1 MTNDQS
7 KADPSAAAGSAPAP
21 AAQRAAA
28 ATPAPGTTPAPGA
41 GAPTPS
47 SGSPAPSGSGV
58 SGAAHISADATIC
71 FSRASSL
78 QTRAGREANLIVI
91 AHPNQAMLGRRYR
104 ITADTPLEVGRSSET
119 TLSFPDVPSI
129 SRRHARLMFSDGEV
143 WLEDLGSRNG
153 TFLNDEPLRE
163 SRQLASGDRFQV
175 GTCVFKFLHEED
187 AENAYHEAIYNLV
200 IRDGLTNVFNRR
212 RFNEELDREFQRAR
226 RYARPLALVLL
237 DVDHFKRIND
247 AYGHVSGDTVLR
259 ALAHGVENL
268 LRPEQL
274 LARVGGEEFVVL
286 CPETPRDGAGVLA
299 ERLRVACETLDV
311 ASRGCR
317 ITVTCSFGVAELEPT
332 MRSSEELYGAADHAL
347 YMAKSAG
354 RNRVVVFNG

>member
-1 MTNDQS
+1 MVTGP
-7 KADPSAAAGSAPAP
+7 DPERGGD
-21 AAQRAAA
+21 
-28 ATPAPGTTPAPGA
+28 TPHQDPGDDARPGN
-41 GAPTPS
+41 GGLPQP
-47 SGSPAPSGSGV
+47 
-58 SGAAHISADATIC
+58 AHISADATIC
-71 FSRASSL
+71 FSRSSTA
-78 QTRAGREANLIVI
+78 QGRSGREANLIVI

-104 ITADTPLEVGRSSET
+104 VSAEAPLEVGRSSET

-129 SRRHARLMFSDGEV
+129 SRRHARLVFNDGEV

-163 SRQLASGDRFQV
+163 GKLLASGDRFQV
-175 GTCVFKFLHEED
+175 GTVVFKFLHEED

-212 RFNEELDREFQRAR
+212 RFQEELDREFQRAR
-226 RYARPLALVLL
+226 RYGRPLSLVLL

-247 AYGHVSGDTVLR
+247 TYGHVSGDTVLR
-259 ALAHGVENL
+259 ALAHALESL

-286 CPETPRDGAGVLA
+286 CPETPREGAGVLA
-299 ERLRVACETLDV
+299 ERLRALVEGLDV
-311 ASRGCR
+311 SSRGCQ
-317 ITVTCSFGVAELEPT
+317 IAITCSFGVAELESA
-332 MRSSEELYGAADHAL
+332 MRSSEELYAAADHTL

-354 RNRVVVFNG
+354 RNRVVIFNG

>member
-1 MTNDQS
+1 MANEQS
-7 KADPSAAAGSAPAP
+7 DAAPPVSPAPEAPAGEAP
-21 AAQRAAA
+21 AAPDQAPVSPLPAAVSSVPGFPSPGM
-28 ATPAPGTTPAPGA
+28 PAPGGP
-41 GAPTPS
+41 
-47 SGSPAPSGSGV
+47 PSGS
-58 SGAAHISADATIC
+58 AHISADATIC
-71 FSRASSL
+71 FSRASNL
-78 QTRAGREANLIVI
+78 QPRAVREANLIVI

-104 ITADTPLEVGRSSET
+104 VTADNPLEVGRSSET

-129 SRRHARLMFSDGEV
+129 SRRHARLAFVDGEV

-259 ALAHGVENL
+259 ALAHAVENL

-286 CPETPRDGAGVLA
+286 CPETARDGAGILA

-311 ASRGCR
+311 TSRGCR

>member
-1 MTNDQS
+1 
-7 KADPSAAAGSAPAP
+7 
-21 AAQRAAA
+21 
-28 ATPAPGTTPAPGA
+28 
-41 GAPTPS
+41 
-47 SGSPAPSGSGV
+47 
-58 SGAAHISADATIC
+58 
-71 FSRASSL
+71 
-78 QTRAGREANLIVI
+78 
-91 AHPNQAMLGRRYR
+91 
-104 ITADTPLEVGRSSET
+104 
-119 TLSFPDVPSI
+119 
-129 SRRHARLMFSDGEV
+129 
-143 WLEDLGSRNG
+143 
-153 TFLNDEPLRE
+153 
-163 SRQLASGDRFQV
+163 
-175 GTCVFKFLHEED
+175 
-187 AENAYHEAIYNLV
+187 
-200 IRDGLTNVFNRR
+200 
-212 RFNEELDREFQRAR
+212 
-226 RYARPLALVLL
+226 
-237 DVDHFKRIND
+237 
-247 AYGHVSGDTVLR
+247 LR

>member
-1 MTNDQS
+1 MSTRMVTGPNPEPEDE
-7 KADPSAAAGSAPAP
+7 KPRDERGDPSRSGGSL
-21 AAQRAAA
+21 
-28 ATPAPGTTPAPGA
+28 
-41 GAPTPS
+41 
-47 SGSPAPSGSGV
+47 SPP
-58 SGAAHISADATIC
+58 AHISADATIC
-71 FSRASSL
+71 FSRASSAPA
-78 QTRAGREANLIVI
+78 RSSREANLIVI

-104 ITADTPLEVGRSSET
+104 VSAEAPLEVGRSSET

-129 SRRHARLMFSDGEV
+129 SRRHARLVFNEGEV

-163 SRQLASGDRFQV
+163 NRLLSSGDRFQC
-175 GTCVFKFLHEED
+175 GTVVFKFLHEED

-212 RFNEELDREFQRAR
+212 RFQEELDREFQRAR
-226 RYARPLALVLL
+226 RYGRPLALILL

-247 AYGHVSGDTVLR
+247 TYGHVSGDTVLR
-259 ALAHGVENL
+259 SLAHGLESL

-286 CPETPRDGAGVLA
+286 CPETPREGAGVFA
-299 ERLRVACETLDV
+299 ERLRALVETLEV
-311 ASRGCR
+311 MSRGSR
-317 ITVTCSFGVAELEPT
+317 IVVTCSFGVAELESG
-332 MRSSEELYGAADHAL
+332 MRTSEELYAAADHTL

-354 RNRVVVFNG
+354 RNRVVIFNG